1 MEVLVSAHPGISDD
15 CIVSVRCGSTRRQA
29 PLDIARCQALKFPSN
44 LETLN
49 EPLKIDVL
57 KPVASARLVLHPQ
70 QDEYFMNFLDKPDM
84 AIGLNVQPAS
94 QTSEGVADA
103 GTAGHHPGR
112 KQGQSQGPASARDYL
127 ELHGVL
133 KYVQS
138 MLTALIQTKPKDP
151 YDFMLHQLSSSTS
164 CASARQPE
172 TGPEDQALRADAES
186 PEAVPASP
194 PKGPTNLP
202 AQPNADGNRE
212 VIQSPQ
218 GQLGDSGSCIIA
230 GWGFVECNGQDSFL
244 HNKELKGQCP
254 SAGDQVSF
262 KVEPSEKGTV
272 ATEVTVQV
280 SSEEAPPVP
289 PPQCKAPPPPLP
301 EPELRGLPLAVANL
315 RCVLQ
320 SARAG
325 GWVAWR
331 DLAAEMTVED
341 RLALAE
347 FSSAL
352 MVVEPARMPNAA
364 ALAETMRRRLPAT
377 AATASQVPQGSTSTS
392 TPTPRTPSR
401 TRTPASSSTTLGA
414 PPSAWMA
421 GVQWQSP
428 TAQQPH
434 DDGVSGS
441 VFLDAPPP
449 DRSQPTG
456 AAFLQTAV
464 STPASTTPGDG
475 TPWGLTPE
483 MVRQGIARM
492 EAESAAISAA
502 QTPGVTIQIAF
513 YAGEIKRFNPVK
525 GYGFISCEAF
535 PEQDVFVLK
544 SELPQGF
551 GPEGGR
557 CKFKVAKEEKGP
569 VAKQVQLLGAA
580 EQMRSWPQQDF
591 PVSPQP
597 PPGNPFHLPGSRA
610 DSDHQTHQTPAAV
623 PPSAEPA
630 ELTEPAPVPVAAWQD
645 AAPGAQA
652 ETHSTQREALAEDTT
667 ALTAHSEEEA
677 SRIRLQTVLLKA
689 GKNGVLEE
697 ILQNLFRSRA
707 CSCELSSQQLGQPGD
722 GQKIGPTPLVVDE
735 QTESGG
741 LGEGDAS
748 QLRAHVRERLTNA
761 WTTGE
766 LKQAVQEALEHNGP
780 KIAEA
785 TAEQSIQFLQDEIK
799 IMAEESKVLHE
810 QVDRLSSEMQ
820 RLLLTNQQL
829 LNQIQS
835 GESASKR

>member
-1 MEVLVSAHPGISDD
+1 M
-15 CIVSVRCGSTRRQA
+15 
-29 PLDIARCQALKFPSN
+29 
-44 LETLN
+44 
-49 EPLKIDVL
+49 
-57 KPVASARLVLHPQ
+57 ASARVLAGAPQ
-70 QDEYFMNFLDKPDM
+70 ICRLSPM
-84 AIGLNVQPAS
+84 
-94 QTSEGVADA
+94 QT
-103 GTAGHHPGR
+103 GTVKSYNPHKGNLATERDRPE
-112 KQGQSQGPASARDYL
+112 ASADIIDL
-127 ELHGVL
+127 
-133 KYVQS
+133 Q
-138 MLTALIQTKPKDP
+138 
-151 YDFMLHQLSSSTS
+151 DF
-164 CASARQPE
+164 
-172 TGPEDQALRADAES
+172 G
-186 PEAVPASP
+186 
-194 PKGPTNLP
+194 
-202 AQPNADGNRE
+202 GNPR
-212 VIQSPQ
+212 
-218 GQLGDSGSCIIA
+218 

-280 SSEEAPPVP
+280 SSEE
-289 PPQCKAPPPPLP
+289 
-301 EPELRGLPLAVANL
+301 
-315 RCVLQ
+315 
-320 SARAG
+320 
-325 GWVAWR
+325 
-331 DLAAEMTVED
+331 
-341 RLALAE
+341 
-347 FSSAL
+347 
-352 MVVEPARMPNAA
+352 
-364 ALAETMRRRLPAT
+364 
-377 AATASQVPQGSTSTS
+377 
-392 TPTPRTPSR
+392 
-401 TRTPASSSTTLGA
+401 
-414 PPSAWMA
+414 
-421 GVQWQSP
+421 
-428 TAQQPH
+428 
-434 DDGVSGS
+434 
-441 VFLDAPPP
+441 
-449 DRSQPTG
+449 
-456 AAFLQTAV
+456 
-464 STPASTTPGDG
+464 
-475 TPWGLTPE
+475 
-483 MVRQGIARM
+483 
-492 EAESAAISAA
+492 
-502 QTPGVTIQIAF
+502 AF

-580 EQMRSWPQQDF
+580 EQMRSWMGWGKGWGKGFGYSCLPRLLQLRIREATTGL
-591 PVSPQP
+591 PGVAAA
-597 PPGNPFHLPGSRA
+597 GNPFHLPGSRA

>member
-70 QDEYFMNFLDKPDM
+70 QDEYFMNFLDKPGM

-172 TGPEDQALRADAES
+172 TGPEDQALRADAC

-194 PKGPTNLP
+194 PK
-202 AQPNADGNRE
+202 
-212 VIQSPQ
+212 
-218 GQLGDSGSCIIA
+218 
-230 GWGFVECNGQDSFL
+230 
-244 HNKELKGQCP
+244 
-254 SAGDQVSF
+254 
-262 KVEPSEKGTV
+262 
-272 ATEVTVQV
+272 
-280 SSEEAPPVP
+280 
-289 PPQCKAPPPPLP
+289 
-301 EPELRGLPLAVANL
+301 
-315 RCVLQ
+315 
-320 SARAG
+320 
-325 GWVAWR
+325 
-331 DLAAEMTVED
+331 
-341 RLALAE
+341 
-347 FSSAL
+347 
-352 MVVEPARMPNAA
+352 
-364 ALAETMRRRLPAT
+364 
-377 AATASQVPQGSTSTS
+377 
-392 TPTPRTPSR
+392 
-401 TRTPASSSTTLGA
+401 
-414 PPSAWMA
+414 
-421 GVQWQSP
+421 
-428 TAQQPH
+428 
-434 DDGVSGS
+434 
-441 VFLDAPPP
+441 
-449 DRSQPTG
+449 
-456 AAFLQTAV
+456 
-464 STPASTTPGDG
+464 
-475 TPWGLTPE
+475 
-483 MVRQGIARM
+483 
-492 EAESAAISAA
+492 
-502 QTPGVTIQIAF
+502 
-513 YAGEIKRFNPVK
+513 
-525 GYGFISCEAF
+525 
-535 PEQDVFVLK
+535 
-544 SELPQGF
+544 
-551 GPEGGR
+551 
-557 CKFKVAKEEKGP
+557 
-569 VAKQVQLLGAA
+569 
-580 EQMRSWPQQDF
+580 PQQDF

-707 CSCELSSQQLGQPGD
+707 CSCELSSQLLGQPGD
-722 GQKIGPTPLVVDE
+722 GQKIGPTPLVADE

>member
-1 MEVLVSAHPGISDD
+1 MVIVAAGTRNERGIHAVVSSCPA
-15 CIVSVRCGSTRRQA
+15 VTNR
-29 PLDIARCQALKFPSN
+29 
-44 LETLN
+44 
-49 EPLKIDVL
+49 LKIDVL

-70 QDEYFMNFLDKPDM
+70 QDEYFMNFLDKPGM

-103 GTAGHHPGR
+103 GTVGHHPGR
-112 KQGQSQGPASARDYL
+112 KQGQSQGPGSARDYL

-138 MLTALIQTKPKDP
+138 MLTALIQAKPKDP

-164 CASARQPE
+164 CASARQPD
-172 TGPEDQALRADAES
+172 TGPEDQALRADAC
-186 PEAVPASP
+186 PEAVPVSP
-194 PKGPTNLP
+194 PKHGAELLIAVSIPMQTGTVKSYNP
-202 AQPNADGNRE
+202 HK
-212 VIQSPQ
+212 
-218 GQLGDSGSCIIA
+218 GDLAAA

-254 SAGDQVSF
+254 SAGDQVAF

-280 SSEEAPPVP
+280 SSEE
-289 PPQCKAPPPPLP
+289 
-301 EPELRGLPLAVANL
+301 
-315 RCVLQ
+315 
-320 SARAG
+320 
-325 GWVAWR
+325 
-331 DLAAEMTVED
+331 
-341 RLALAE
+341 
-347 FSSAL
+347 
-352 MVVEPARMPNAA
+352 
-364 ALAETMRRRLPAT
+364 
-377 AATASQVPQGSTSTS
+377 
-392 TPTPRTPSR
+392 
-401 TRTPASSSTTLGA
+401 
-414 PPSAWMA
+414 
-421 GVQWQSP
+421 
-428 TAQQPH
+428 
-434 DDGVSGS
+434 
-441 VFLDAPPP
+441 
-449 DRSQPTG
+449 
-456 AAFLQTAV
+456 
-464 STPASTTPGDG
+464 
-475 TPWGLTPE
+475 
-483 MVRQGIARM
+483 
-492 EAESAAISAA
+492 
-502 QTPGVTIQIAF
+502 AF

-569 VAKQVQLLGAA
+569 AAKQVQLLGAA
-580 EQMRSWPQQDF
+580 EQMRSWMGWGKGWGKGSCNRESLRPQDDL

-597 PPGNPFHLPGSRA
+597 PPAERSEGLA
-610 DSDHQTHQTPAAV
+610 DSLVKFVGP
-623 PPSAEPA
+623 
-630 ELTEPAPVPVAAWQD
+630 D
-645 AAPGAQA
+645 AAPGTQA
-652 ETHSTQREALAEDTT
+652 DTHSTQREALAEDTT
-667 ALTAHSEEEA
+667 ALTEHSEEEA

-697 ILQNLFRSRA
+697 ILQNLFRSPA
-707 CSCELSSQQLGQPGD
+707 CSCELSSQQHGQPGD
-722 GQKIGPTPLVVDE
+722 GHKIGPTPLVMGE
-735 QTESGG
+735 QTESG

-748 QLRAHVRERLTNA
+748 QLRAHVRDRLTNA

-766 LKQAVQEALEHNGP
+766 LKEAVQEALEHNGP

-829 LNQIQS
+829 LNQIQN
-835 GESASKR
+835 GESAGKL